1 MNKKDFDILND
12 FNILYIEDEEELLK
26 HTTSVLE
33 DFAKNIYAVK
43 TCKKAF
49 EILNNHQVDV
59 IISDILLDNE
69 SGIECLKHVKNGLN
83 MDIPMILA
91 SAYTNKE
98 FLMEAIELK
107 IEKYIVKPISIKELI
122 NTLHDIFLPKIQQKK
137 INHSNNIIKL
147 ISMVT
152 DGKQVELINFI
163 INNLDDEDIL
173 NYSYSNIMEKIDI
186 SKPTIIKIFKQ
197 LLDKNILVKIQ
208 NGKYYFNEKNL
219 G

>member
-107 IEKYIVKPISIKELI
+107 IEKYIVKPI
-122 NTLHDIFLPKIQQKK
+122 
-137 INHSNNIIKL
+137 
-147 ISMVT
+147 V
-152 DGKQVELINFI
+152 
-163 INNLDDEDIL
+163 
-173 NYSYSNIMEKIDI
+173 
-186 SKPTIIKIFKQ
+186 
-197 LLDKNILVKIQ
+197 
-208 NGKYYFNEKNL
+208 
-219 G
+219 

>member
-12 FNILYIEDEEELLK
+12 FNILYIEDEDYLLK

-43 TCKKAF
+43 TCKDAI
-49 EILNNHQVDV
+49 EILHKKHVDV
-59 IISDILLDNE
+59 IISDILLKNE
-69 SGIECLKHVKNGLN
+69 NGIDCLKQIRNELN
-83 MDIPMILA
+83 LDIPAILVTA
-91 SAYTNKE
+91 HTNKE

-122 NTLHDIFLPKIQQKK
+122 NTLHDIFLPKLQQKELDY
-137 INHSNNIIKL
+137 SNNIIKL
-147 ISMVT
+147 ISIVT

-163 INNLDDEDIL
+163 INNLDNENIL
-173 NYSYSNIMEKIDI
+173 NYSYNNIMEHIDI

-197 LLDKNILVKIQ
+197 LLDREILVKIQ

-219 G
+219 

>member
-26 HTTSVLE
+26 HTKSVLE

-43 TCKKAF
+43 SCKEAF
-49 EILNNHQVDV
+49 EILNKYQVDV
-59 IISDILLDNE
+59 IISDILLENE
-69 SGIECLKHVKNGLN
+69 SGIKCLKYVKSELN
-83 MDIPMILA
+83 IDIPMILA
-91 SAYTNKE
+91 TAYTNTE

-147 ISMVT
+147 ISTVT
-152 DGKQVELINFI
+152 DGKQVELVNFI
-163 INNLDDEDIL
+163 INNINDENIL
-173 NYSYSNIMEKIDI
+173 NYSYNNIMQKINI

-197 LLDKNILVKIQ
+197 LLDKNILIKIK

-219 G
+219 